1 MRKPGT
7 LWKIQFQ
14 KIKFGII
21 QFGDGGDPLVMVA
34 TSLVMVATSLVM
46 VATSLVMVATS
57 LYFVVKTQDM
67 QWCIWSKPFVVPIC
81 CNKIS
86 KLKFENWPPWRWWRP
101 PWWSW
106 KNRWTNRWKNWW
118 ENRWEKKCDG
128 PTYLPTY
135 GHLTWI
141 GARDAK
147 KGVICQNVCWFAP
160 KIYTNQ
166 QKFWQVAL

>member
-1 MRKPGT
+1 MV
-7 LWKIQFQ
+7 I
-14 KIKFGII
+14 
-21 QFGDGGDPLVMVA
+21 VA
-34 TSLVMVATSLVM
+34 TSLVMVATTLVM
-46 VATSLVMVATS
+46 VEKSVGKLV
-57 LYFVVKTQDM
+57 
-67 QWCIWSKPFVVPIC
+67 
-81 CNKIS
+81 
-86 KLKFENWPPWRWWRP
+86 
-101 PWWSW
+101 
-106 KNRWTNRWKNWW
+106 
-118 ENRWEKKCDG
+118 EKKCDG